1 LNHTGDAFEPVAP
14 PRDVVVC
21 RAGLRM
27 NLLGRECMRAAPE
40 GASIGRS
47 PTLRHSA

>member
-1 LNHTGDAFEPVAP
+1 LNHTDDAFDPVAP

-21 RAGLRM
+21 HAGLQM

-40 GASIGRS
+40 GAFDRTIAD
-47 PTLRHSA
+47 TSA